1 MKFICLI
8 STGIDSPVAAYLMS
22 RYGDT
27 VLVHSSNYPF
37 VSRDTS
43 QIAEMIAR
51 KLGEVTGK
59 AMRLYILPHGIALS
73 EIKKRCEE
81 KLTCVLCKRL
91 MLRYGRCIAE
101 MEKGDAIVTGE
112 SLGQVASQTL
122 NNIFVEQYN
131 LGFPVIRP
139 LIGMDKEEIIGIA
152 REIGTYNLSMEGNIT
167 CEAIPRKPATRANL
181 SKVLEEEKKLSVES
195 LIERILDEAKVLDL

>member
-8 STGIDSPVAAYLMS
+8 STGIDSPVATYLMS
-22 RYGDT
+22 RYGDAI
-27 VLVHSSNYPF
+27 LVHSSNYPF

-51 KLGEVTGK
+51 RLREVTRK

-73 EIKKRCEE
+73 EIKKSCEE
-81 KLTCVLCKRL
+81 RLTCVLCKRM
-91 MLRYGRCIAE
+91 MLRYGRYIAE

-131 LGFPVIRP
+131 LKFPVIRP
-139 LIGMDKEEIIGIA
+139 LIGMDKEEIIRIA
-152 REIGTYNLSMEGNIT
+152 REIGTYDLSMEGNIT
-167 CEAIPRKPATRANL
+167 CEAVPRKPATRANL
-181 SKVLEEEKKLSVES
+181 SKVLEEEKKLSVKS
-195 LIERILDEAKVLDL
+195 LIRRIIDEAKVLDL